1 MGIGLASMNQL
12 AKVRME
18 TITIASIYV
27 GILQQIDK
35 LFSAKNVVAVMLM

>member
-1 MGIGLASMNQL
+1 MSLV
-12 AKVRME
+12 AKVMME
-18 TITIASIYV
+18 MITIVSIYV